1 MTPEIVESVTLVFGP
16 EKYEAGTMWVD
27 AQRNPFRRHPV
38 AYAELGKTTVSIG
51 RGTDGKVRVEIQD
64 EAEEPVYVSIN
75 AFTATADM
83 SAFTPERPWNER

>member
-1 MTPEIVESVTLVFGP
+1 MAAEIVERVTLVVGP
-16 EKYEAGTMWVD
+16 ETYAAGTMWVD
-27 AQRNPFRRHPV
+27 MQRNPLRRHPV

-64 EAEEPVYVSIN
+64 EADEPVYVSIN

-83 SAFTPERPWNER
+83 SQFTPERPWNER